1 MTKTR
6 NQLSKGVVIALS
18 LLLTQCGGMDKA
30 STSFSG
36 NEGATVG
43 GTFENAFGDEVQE
56 LQLATGANEVVLDE
70 SRDAILVLFGSS
82 EDSQQN
88 SFGLG
93 SSINSGSNIKAL
105 GTDEEFEEEEGDL
118 TSQFHGFLRSKE
130 AEADEDYI
138 ADVSSDTRYATLYA
152 NVGDTQTFRVLNSF
166 SNSSSYETVTAELKV
181 QTQYFNFYVDSR
193 DLNAFTAAELSA
205 IADDFAAVIDVEQEV
220 FGVESDVNSDGRF
233 DILFTQVVNR
243 LGGSQGGMVTGF
255 FYAMDLF
262 ESSKYPV
269 SNERE
274 IIFVMVPDPEGEH
287 GSAVSSSFAIN
298 NIIKGVLP
306 HEYQHMINFNMHY
319 FNNGGLTEKS
329 WLNEGLSHLAED
341 LTTLDVNGDLAGFGL
356 ENPSRVASFL
366 SSISNTCFTCGTSL
380 AQRGGS
386 YLFLKYLYEQAQIG
400 AFPNVDSGID
410 MIQKILNTSSR
421 GVSNLTAALYGNE
434 ANTQSFKQL
443 MGFFSLAL
451 YFSETGLTSDDRFHI
466 EGLDLRGAIQDN
478 RGTFLNGPAIQS
490 VSSFPFVDTVQ
501 GSGITYIK
509 IPADQISSVNGVV
522 DFEVSSPDIGAFVIQ

>member
-1 MTKTR
+1 MIKTR
-6 NQLSKGVVIALS
+6 NQFSKSIVVALG
-18 LLLTQCGGMDKA
+18 LLLFVHCGGMDRVT
-30 STSFSG
+30 TSNSA
-36 NEGATVG
+36 NEGA
-43 GTFENAFGDEVQE
+43 GTAGNFESAFGDEVQE
-56 LQLATGANEVVLDE
+56 LQLETGNNEVVLDVD
-70 SRDAILVLFGSS
+70 RDAILVLFGSS
-82 EDSQQN
+82 EDNQQS

-93 SSINSGSNIKAL
+93 GSINSGVQTKTLASN
-105 GTDEEFEEEEGDL
+105 DEEGDL
-118 TSQFHGFLRSKE
+118 TEQFHGFLRNEE
-130 AEADEDYI
+130 AEADEDYV
-138 ADVSSDTRYATLYA
+138 AGVSSNMRFATQYAK
-152 NVGDTQTFRVLNSF
+152 VGDSQTFRVLNSF

-181 QTQYFNFYVDSR
+181 QTEYFNLYVDSR
-193 DLNAFTAAELSA
+193 DLAALTTEELDQ
-205 IADDFAAVIDVEQEV
+205 IASEFANVIDLEHEI
-220 FGVESDVNSDGRF
+220 FGVESDVNGDGRF
-233 DILFTQVVNR
+233 DVLFTQVVNR

-274 IIFVMVPDPEGEH
+274 IIFIMVPDPEGEH
-287 GSAVSSSFAIN
+287 GSAVSNSFAVN

-319 FNNGGLTEKS
+319 FENGGLTEKS

-341 LTTLDVNGDLAGFGL
+341 LHTLNSGGELEGFGL

-366 SSISNTCFTCGTSL
+366 ASISNTCFTCGTSL

-400 AFPNVDSGID
+400 TFPNVSSGIE
-410 MIQKILNTSSR
+410 MIQNLLNTSNR
-421 GVSNLTAALYGNE
+421 GVSNITAALYGNE
-434 ANTQSFKQL
+434 ANAASFKEL
-443 MGFFSLAL
+443 MGYFSLAL
-451 YFSETGLTSDDRFHI
+451 YFSETGLTTDERLQI

-501 GSGITYIK
+501 GAGISYIK
-509 IPADQISSVNGVV
+509 IPAEQISSVSGVV
-522 DFEVSSPDIGAFVIQ
+522 DFEVSSSSDLGAFVIQ